1 MNDKWGNRDLKLME
15 MKKKVG
21 ETEIVTDEWTN
32 HVSKLEEGAAIVWT
46 TYHGF
51 YHSPYEGEHTFTFTL
66 IEASDS
72 IRIKAMG
79 NGEERNV
86 VLGYDGVWTTE
97 WYEVDGWRYCVVLQ
111 IVEST
116 YAVHELPSDVRTM
129 QQVDHDAWDYAVRN
143 GLI

>member
-1 MNDKWGNRDLKLME
+1 MASITLP
-15 MKKKVG
+15 MKAS
-21 ETEIVTDEWTN
+21 T
-32 HVSKLEEGAAIVWT
+32 LLR
-46 TYHGF
+46 
-51 YHSPYEGEHTFTFTL
+51 SP
-66 IEASDS
+66 
-72 IRIKAMG
+72 
-79 NGEERNV
+79 NV